1 MGLNLRAQPTN
12 PYWLRLKIND
22 SVIDKKL
29 YLILFATMSLL
40 LGLVTGSSS
49 VLGLYTFKHMLKVKG
64 LFFSGLIGLLTML
77 GMYFVVNV
85 TIIAV
90 FE

>member
-40 LGLVTGSSS
+40 LGLVMGSSS

-64 LFFSGLIGLLTML
+64 LFSGLIGLLTML